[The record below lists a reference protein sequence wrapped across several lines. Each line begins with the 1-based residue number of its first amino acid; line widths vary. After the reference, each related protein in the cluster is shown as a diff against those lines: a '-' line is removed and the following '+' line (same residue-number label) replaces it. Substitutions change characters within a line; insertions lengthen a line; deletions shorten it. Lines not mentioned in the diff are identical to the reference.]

1 MNTDLDSRALAA
13 HVLRVLAKPR
23 ARVLTLDD
31 LAGRVAA
38 RREDVRAVVAQL
50 HREGHVDA
58 LRLRPTMSGLAVA
71 TSMRSCKLRDVRTA
85 ATDDVAGVA
94 ACA

>member
-1 MNTDLDSRALAA
+1 MNTDLDTRALAA

-23 ARVLTLDD
+23 AKVITIDD
-31 LAGRVAA
+31 LSRRVDA
-38 RREDVRAVVAQL
+38 RREDVRAVISQL

-58 LRLRPTMSGLAVA
+58 LRMRATMSGLAVA
-71 TSMRSCKLRDVRTA
+71 TSMRSCKLKDVRA
-85 ATDDVAGVA
+85 AAADFGNVA